1 MDNPKIV
8 MNIIH
13 VNLGSEIIFLGGRM
27 KKLIVVSMIV
37 GMIGAGCAH
46 KAVVQS
52 ETPVQKPATVVES
65 KPVAARTAG
74 QVVPPENINEK
85 GLAEMERLKKEIQA
99 KLKDIHFNFDKYDLE
114 ADAKPILNDLANVF
128 MKHPKLK
135 VIIEGNCDERGT
147 KEYNLALG
155 DKRANAAKQYL
166 ISAGIPSARIDTIS
180 YGKEKPLCTQS
191 TEECWTKNRRD
202 HFVLN

>member
-13 VNLGSEIIFLGGRM
+13 VNLWKRIYVLGGPM

-37 GMIGAGCAH
+37 GMIGAGCAQ
-46 KAVVQS
+46 KAVVQG
-52 ETPVQKPATVVES
+52 EAPVQKPAAVVEG
-65 KPVAARTAG
+65 KTVAAPTTTQAAQPG
-74 QVVPPENINEK
+74 NINETE
-85 GLAEMERLKKEIQA
+85 LAEMQRLKKELQENM
-99 KLKDIHFNFDKYDLE
+99 KDIHFNFDKYDLE
-114 ADAKPILNDLANVF
+114 SDAKPALSDLAKIL

-147 KEYNLALG
+147 MEYNLALG
-155 DKRANAAKQYL
+155 DKRANAAKQYM
-166 ISAGIPSARIDTIS
+166 ISAGISSSRIETIS
-180 YGKEKPLCTQS
+180 YGKEKPICTQS